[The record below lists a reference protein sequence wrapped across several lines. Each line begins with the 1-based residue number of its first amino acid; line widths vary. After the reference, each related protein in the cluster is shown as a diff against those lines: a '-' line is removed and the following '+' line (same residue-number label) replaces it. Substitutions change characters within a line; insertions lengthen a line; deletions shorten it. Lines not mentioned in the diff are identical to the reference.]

1 MGKQAITAGAA
12 QVRAYRLAAH
22 HLARPL
28 PAGAFAQAAGVCG
41 VQNSPPGAFETALWN
56 RVRPCAPAGMQA
68 ALYEEKTLLQAW
80 SYRGAPV
87 VFPTQ
92 ESDIFL
98 APLCAE
104 PGEEPWIYTRG
115 ITLALDALGL
125 TFGELLPLVAAAV
138 RGLGDREVE
147 SKEALDQILAD
158 AIAPALPAEKRA
170 IWAQPSPYGRPEPAD
185 AGRGGSFLSA
195 AALRVRR
202 GNRVRPTRRPKPDLC
217 DLPALARA
225 GFRPAAGRRPAACAQ
240 VPSCLRPRDGA
251 GLCGLARQQPGPGEA
266 AVGVGRG
273 EGSDFGGWARRRDAP
288 RGSACAAARR
298 IRPAAVDS
306 ARPARP
312 LSRRA
317 RPRDAAAGC
326 GQTAAGLAHRRK
338 PRGNPL
344 RWTDRRHLEG
354 QNRRAGPG
362 CHCAALRTFAA
373 RRPANPAS
381 RGRSVRSLPPKNA
394 AGVEGGRI
402 LTLPDTETPPP
413 QGDAAL
419 WGGGFAFFTHT
430 SSPNFEARGLRRG
443 RRGGRAGRGRLGRR
457 RGSARSRPPSRRRP

>member
-56 RVRPCAPAGMQA
+56 RVRPGAPAGMQA

-170 IWAQPSPYGRPEPAD
+170 IWAQPSPYGRPD
-185 AGRGGSFLSA
+185 RQTLGGAAVSFLLRPCAFGGEIVFGRRAGQSPTFATYRHWLGRDFAPRPDA
-195 AALRVRR
+195 ARRLARKFLHAYGPATVRDFAAWLGSSPAQAKR
-202 GNRVRPTRRPKPDLC
+202 LWGLAGEKVRISVDGRAGEMLPE
-217 DLPALARA
+217 DLPALQRAEFGPRRWILLGPHDPYLDARDHA
-225 GFRPAAGRRPAACAQ
+225 TLLPDAAKQRLVWRTVANPGAILCDGRIVGIWKVKTAAQGLDVTVQPFEPLPPAALQTMQAEAEAYAAFRQ
-240 VPSCLRPRDGA
+240 KTLR
-251 GLCGLARQQPGPGEA
+251 
-266 AVGVGRG
+266 
-273 EGSDFGGWARRRDAP
+273 GW
-288 RGSACAAARR
+288 
-298 IRPAAVDS
+298 
-306 ARPARP
+306 
-312 LSRRA
+312 
-317 RPRDAAAGC
+317 
-326 GQTAAGLAHRRK
+326 K
-338 PRGNPL
+338 
-344 RWTDRRHLEG
+344 
-354 QNRRAGPG
+354 
-362 CHCAALRTFAA
+362 
-373 RRPANPAS
+373 
-381 RGRSVRSLPPKNA
+381 
-394 AGVEGGRI
+394 VEE
-402 LTLPDTETPPP
+402 P
-413 QGDAAL
+413 
-419 WGGGFAFFTHT
+419 
-430 SSPNFEARGLRRG
+430 
-443 RRGGRAGRGRLGRR
+443 
-457 RGSARSRPPSRRRP
+457 

>member
-125 TFGELLPLVAAAV
+125 TFGELLPLVTAAV

-170 IWAQPSPYGRPEPAD
+170 IWAQPSPYGRPD
-185 AGRGGSFLSA
+185 RQTLGGAAVSFL
-195 AALRVRR
+195 LRPCAFGGEIVFGR
-202 GNRVRPTRRPKPDLC
+202 
-217 DLPALARA
+217 RA
-225 GFRPAAGRRPAACAQ
+225 GQSPTFATYRHWLGR
-240 VPSCLRPRDGA
+240 
-251 GLCGLARQQPGPGEA
+251 
-266 AVGVGRG
+266 
-273 EGSDFGGWARRRDAP
+273 DFAP
-288 RGSACAAARR
+288 RPDAARR
-298 IRPAAVDS
+298 LARKFLHAYGPATV
-306 ARPARP
+306 
-312 LSRRA
+312 
-317 RPRDAAAGC
+317 RD
-326 GQTAAGLAHRRK
+326 
-338 PRGNPL
+338 
-344 RWTDRRHLEG
+344 
-354 QNRRAGPG
+354 
-362 CHCAALRTFAA
+362 FAA
-373 RRPANPAS
+373 WL
-381 RGRSVRSLPPKNA
+381 G
-394 AGVEGGRI
+394 
-402 LTLPDTETPPP
+402 
-413 QGDAAL
+413 
-419 WGGGFAFFTHT
+419 
-430 SSPNFEARGLRRG
+430 SSPAQ
-443 RRGGRAGRGRLGRR
+443 AKRL
-457 RGSARSRPPSRRRP
+457 